1 MDNEVLNKICINRIN
16 ALLNDH
22 TTIQTILD
30 ENNITD
36 DLENISNLDYN
47 LFRNYICDNID
58 YQAIIDEYRHFNNSK
73 INDIAIE
80 NCVYMYT
87 DSQEFKHN
95 CLSLIS
101 KYNQHNIKNIEKELM
116 DKNDNIGDAFFTKY
130 NYDFDHRERPG
141 ILYDGKVYTGEI
153 GSTHAQL
160 LYQLTNDNRYKWK
173 RTSLDDN
180 KINAFFNV
188 LGDVCIVDSVLNN
201 NNIVV
206 PVLKNKYKKVYFMD
220 YIDNSLTRVAN
231 LSTDGINTL
240 FDLEDNIGDNIDL
253 QTDYVEI
260 NREKAFVICQDKIY
274 TGITHTAIISEITSN
289 NKEKMILNALRV
301 QGLTHK
307 SIKANIS
314 FCVGHIYGNVAIVE
328 DDTKH
333 NIDNSKIISL
343 LKEQGC
349 TKIYSADNFHTNTI
363 TRIANKIDKL
373 IDKYNDNNE
382 NEIHYMSELED
393 YLYDYG
399 YDEYE
404 VEEALST
411 GVLDG
416 LMDSSYFDIDDKY
429 FWLSDNGYLYSGNDS
444 EILAIVNDSSNEDS
458 SIVYRYIININGKEY
473 GFIRGLDLID
483 DINPKVLQR
492 VNAML
497 STMTTPEVRLL
508 NKNSKCWFTEK
519 GNDKY
524 KYVINEISS
533 ILDDYG
539 YEVKCIEKDI
549 SSLNENEYHIVDD
562 YQVII

>member
-16 ALLNDH
+16 ALLSDP

-116 DKNDNIGDAFFTKY
+116 DKNDSIGDAFFTKY
-130 NYDFDHRERPG
+130 N
-141 ILYDGKVYTGEI
+141 YDGKVYTGEI

-160 LYQLTNDNRYKWK
+160 LHQLTNDNRYKWK

-206 PVLKNKYKKVYFMD
+206 PVLKNKYKKIYFMD

-373 IDKYNDNNE
+373 IDKYNDDNE

-416 LMDSSYFDIDDKY
+416 LIDSSYFDIDDKY

-444 EILAIVNDSSNEDS
+444 EILAIANDSSNEDS
-458 SIVYRYIININGKEY
+458 SIIYRYIININGKEY
-473 GFIRGLDLID
+473 GFIRGLDLIE

-492 VNAML
+492 VNAIL
-497 STMTTPEVRLL
+497 STMITPEVQLL
-508 NKNSKCWFTEK
+508 NENSKCWFTEK
-519 GNDKY
+519 GNNKY

-539 YEVKCIEKDI
+539 YKVKCIEKDI
-549 SSLNENEYHIVDD
+549 SSLNENEYHIIDD